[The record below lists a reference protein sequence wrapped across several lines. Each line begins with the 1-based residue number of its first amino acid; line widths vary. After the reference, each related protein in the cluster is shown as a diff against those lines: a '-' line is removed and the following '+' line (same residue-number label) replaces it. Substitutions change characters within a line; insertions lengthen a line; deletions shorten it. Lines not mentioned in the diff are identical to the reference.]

1 LTYKLQPNKA
11 YLMNF
16 RRTRAV
22 ARKEFL
28 HILRDSRSLTMAL
41 ALPILMILLFGYAL
55 TLDVDRIPAM
65 VYDSDLS
72 PESRELISRFQGSRY
87 FSVMGSAGSYREIE
101 KKVNSD
107 ECLLGIVIPKD
118 YSKDLLLGRMPQIQ
132 LLFDGSDSNTASI
145 ALGYSSGI
153 VQSFAADLR
162 AEAQNRMGAGSVRP
176 PVEARLRVWYNSQL
190 KSKNYIVPG
199 LIALILMIIGA
210 LLTSLTLAREW
221 EMGTMEQLL
230 STALRPAEVALGK
243 MSAYF
248 VLGLIDMILTI
259 VVGVAIFDVPQRGSY
274 LFLIMTGCL
283 FLIGALFWGILVSA
297 LSRSQLFAYQVAM
310 LTSFLPAFLL
320 SGFVFA
326 IENMPI
332 PVQAVTYLFPTRYF
346 VTVLKGIFLRG
357 VGMEVLYL
365 EIGFL
370 AAYAALVFL
379 IATRRLKQKIA

>member
-1 LTYKLQPNKA
+1 
-11 YLMNF
+11 MNL

-28 HILRDSRSLTMAL
+28 HIVRDPRSLVMAL

-55 TLDVDRIPAM
+55 TLDVDRIPTII
-65 VYDSDLS
+65 YDSDQS

-87 FSVMGSAGSYREIE
+87 FLILGATTDYHTIE
-101 KKVNSD
+101 NKVDRD
-107 ECLLGIVIPKD
+107 ECMLGIVVPQD
-118 YSKDLLLGRMPQIQ
+118 YARDLLSGHTPQIQ

-145 ALGYSSGI
+145 ALGYANGI
-153 VQSFAADLR
+153 VQSFAAEIR
-162 AEAQNRMGAGSVRP
+162 VQAQNRMGRSASRA
-176 PVEARLRVWYNSQL
+176 PVDASLRVLYNNQL

-230 STALRPAEVALGK
+230 STPLRPAEVALGK

-248 VLGLIDMILTI
+248 MLGLIDMLLTI
-259 VVGVAIFDVPQRGSY
+259 IVGVGIFQVPQRGSY
-274 LFLIMTGCL
+274 VFLVLTGCL
-283 FLIGALFWGILVSA
+283 FLIGALFWGILISA
-297 LSRSQLFAYQVAM
+297 LTRSQLVAYQLAM

-320 SGFVFA
+320 SGFVFG

-346 VTVLKGIFLRG
+346 VTILKGIFLRG
-357 VGMEVLYL
+357 IGMQVLYL
-365 EIGFL
+365 EVGLL
-370 AAYAALVFL
+370 AAYALLVFFVV
-379 IATRRLKQKIA
+379 IKRLRQKVA

>member
-1 LTYKLQPNKA
+1 
-11 YLMNF
+11 MNI

-28 HILRDSRSLTMAL
+28 HILRDPRSLVMAL

-55 TLDVDRIPAM
+55 TLDVDRIPTV
-65 VYDSDLS
+65 VYDSDRS

-87 FSVMGSAGSYREIE
+87 FNLLGTTDSYSAIE
-101 KKVNSD
+101 QKINSD
-107 ECLLGIVIPKD
+107 ECILGIVIPKD
-118 YSKDLLLGRMPQIQ
+118 YAEDLLSGGSPQVQ

-145 ALGYSSGI
+145 ALGYSNGI
-153 VQSFAADLR
+153 VQSFAAELR
-162 AEAQNRMGAGSVRP
+162 VRAQNRMGIGKAQP

-199 LIALILMIIGA
+199 LIALILMIVGA

-230 STALRPAEVALGK
+230 STALRPAEIALGK

-248 VLGLIDMILTI
+248 VLGLIDMTLTI
-259 VVGVAIFDVPQRGSY
+259 VIGVAIFDVPQRGNY
-274 LFLIMTGCL
+274 LFLIATGCI
-283 FLIGALFWGILVSA
+283 FLMGSLFWGILISA
-297 LSRSQLFAYQVAM
+297 LTRSQLIAYQVAM

-332 PVQAVTYLFPTRYF
+332 PVQVVTHIFPTRYF
-346 VTVLKGIFLRG
+346 VTILKGIFLRG
-357 VGMEVLYL
+357 VGMEVLSL
-365 EIGFL
+365 EVIL
-370 AAYAALVFL
+370 LVIYAAIVFL
-379 IATRRLKQKIA
+379 IATRKLKQKVA

>member
-1 LTYKLQPNKA
+1 
-11 YLMNF
+11 MNL

-28 HILRDSRSLTMAL
+28 HIVRDSRSLVMAL
-41 ALPILMILLFGYAL
+41 ALPLLMILLFGYAL
-55 TLDVDRIPAM
+55 TLDVDRIPAII
-65 VYDSDLS
+65 YDSDKN

-87 FSVMGSAGSYREIE
+87 FHILGSATDYKTIE
-101 KKVNSD
+101 QKINAD
-107 ECLLGIVIPKD
+107 ECMLGIIIPQN
-118 YSKDLLLGRMPQIQ
+118 YARDLLSGHSPQIQ

-145 ALGYSSGI
+145 ALGYATGI
-153 VQSFAADLR
+153 VQPYAAELR
-162 AEAQNRMGAGSVRP
+162 ARALGSIRGAERT
-176 PVEARLRVWYNSQL
+176 PVDARLRVLYNSQL
-190 KSKNYIVPG
+190 RSKNYIVPG

-230 STALRPAEVALGK
+230 STPLRPAEIALGK

-248 VLGLIDMILTI
+248 ALGVIDMLLTI
-259 VVGVAIFDVPQRGSY
+259 VVGVGIFQIPQRGSY
-274 LFLIMTGCL
+274 IFLVATGCL
-283 FLIGALFWGILVSA
+283 FLIGALFWGILISA
-297 LSRSQLFAYQVAM
+297 LFRSQLVAYQVAM

-332 PVQAVTYLFPTRYF
+332 PVQVATYLFPTRYF
-346 VTVLKGIFLRG
+346 VTMLKGIFLRG

-365 EIGFL
+365 EVGLL
-370 AAYAALVFL
+370 AAYALLVF
-379 IATRRLKQKIA
+379 IAVTRKLKQKAA